1 MQIDLTLHDT
11 HWRAEIPDVE
21 KLTERALDQAK
32 NHPEVLIRLH
42 MGRVK
47 DTEVS
52 ITLSDDEF
60 VQRLNR
66 EYREQDK
73 PTNVLSFPMTGEEDD
88 EPSEEEGEKVGVVTF
103 GDIIMAFETV
113 KKEALEQKKA
123 FRDHYTHLLIHGFL
137 HLLHF
142 DHERDDEAQEM
153 ERLEAEILAG
163 MNIEN
168 PYERI

>member
-21 KLTERALDQAK
+21 KLTERALNEAK
-32 NHPEVLIRLH
+32 SHPEISLRLH

-66 EYREQDK
+66 DYREQDK
-73 PTNVLSFPMTGEEDD
+73 PTNVLSFPMTDEDD
-88 EPSEEEGEKVGVVTF
+88 EAPPEEGEKVGVVTF

-142 DHERDDEAQEM
+142 DHTQEEEAQEM
-153 ERLEAEILAG
+153 ERLEAEILAT
-163 MNIEN
+163 MNIDN

>member
-11 HWRAEIPDVE
+11 RWRAEIPDVE
-21 KLTERALDQAK
+21 ILTERALNQAK
-32 NHPEVLIRLH
+32 NHPEISVRLL

-52 ITLSDDEF
+52 ITLSNDEF
-60 VQRLNR
+60 VQKLNR

-73 PTNVLSFPMTGEEDD
+73 PTNVLSFPMTDEDD
-88 EPSEEEGEKVGVVTF
+88 QEMPEEKVGIISF

-113 KKEALEQKKA
+113 KSESAQQKKA
-123 FRDHYTHLLIHGFL
+123 LRDHFTHLLIHGFL

-142 DHERDDEAQEM
+142 DHTQEEEAQEM
-153 ERLEAEILAG
+153 ERLEAEILAT
-163 MNIEN
+163 MNIDN